1 MITGLEALRTWQ
13 VNENSAWMNTVLDT
27 WFPFNSFFGSS
38 FFSIMKK
45 QKTIREQVKLSGM
58 SGNYFIANLSIVIES
73 FLFSNLH
80 INQIGKLRLIF
91 CTVSMSIPP
100 KLPDQNWI
108 CIQSNFVCRNNN
120 NIFIQKILNYFFL
133 EILTLK
139 NWSY

>member
-1 MITGLEALRTWQ
+1 MESLYQMITGLEALRTWQ

-80 INQIGKLRLIF
+80 NNQIGKLRLIF
-91 CTVSMSIPP
+91 LHIP

-108 CIQSNFVCRNNN
+108 CIESNFVCEITTIYLFKNS
-120 NIFIQKILNYFFL
+120 KLLFFW
-133 EILTLK
+133 K
-139 NWSY
+139 F